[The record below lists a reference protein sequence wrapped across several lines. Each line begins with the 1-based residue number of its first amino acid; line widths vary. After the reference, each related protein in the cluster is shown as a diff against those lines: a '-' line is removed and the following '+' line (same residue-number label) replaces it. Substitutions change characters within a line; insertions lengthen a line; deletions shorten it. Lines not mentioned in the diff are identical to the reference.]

1 MSEQPSRRDRLR
13 PIELLGLAAVLALFV
28 GVITLISSRSFTLAL
43 IGFGVTFILSIVVFA
58 TLALTLNP
66 PSDDERQD
74 MNEQDDDQDH
84 GH

>member
-1 MSEQPSRRDRLR
+1 VSEQPSRRDRLR
-13 PIELLGLAAVLALFV
+13 PLELLGLAAVLAVFV
-28 GVITLISSRSFTLAL
+28 GVIAFIGSRSVTLAL
-43 IGFGVTFILSIVVFA
+43 IGLGVTFILSIVVFA

-74 MNEQDDDQDH
+74 MHEQDDDQDR

>member
-1 MSEQPSRRDRLR
+1 MSEQPSRKDRLR

-28 GVITLISSRSFTLAL
+28 GVITIISSRSFTLAI

-66 PSDDERQD
+66 PSDDERAD
-74 MNEQDDDQDH
+74 MHEQDDDQDR

>member
-1 MSEQPSRRDRLR
+1 MSEQPSRKDRLR

-28 GVITLISSRSFTLAL
+28 GIIAYFSSRSLTLAL
-43 IGFGVTFILSIVVFA
+43 IGLGVTFILSIVVFA

-66 PSDDERQD
+66 PSDAEQQD
-74 MNEQDDDQDH
+74 MHEQDDDQNR